1 MTTLSVAI
9 ITLNEEKNIG
19 RCLASVQGLAD
30 EILVVDSLST
40 DQTRAICLGYGVRF
54 IEQAFL
60 GYIEQ
65 KQFAIDQTTGAYVL
79 LLDAD
84 EALSPA
90 LRKSMEEEKRK
101 GFPVA
106 GYSMNRL
113 SWFCDRWIRH
123 GTWYPDCKLRL
134 ARKDLIRI
142 SGQNPHDKME
152 LFPGNTTIHLDGD
165 LLHYTYHSMDAY
177 VLQGNKFSTIAAKAM
192 HKKGQGAG
200 MLQLL
205 INPAI
210 AFIKCYFLKAGFL
223 DGFNGYVI
231 ARQSAYQTFLKY
243 MKLAQ
248 YAREPFSDAEP
259 WKDNTAQSQEPR
271 NA

>member
-1 MTTLSVAI
+1 MPTLSVAI

-30 EILVVDSLST
+30 EVLVVDSLST
-40 DQTRAICLGYGVRF
+40 DQTRAICMGYGVRF
-54 IEQAFL
+54 VEQAFL

-65 KQFAIDQTTGAYVL
+65 KRFAIDLTVGTHVL

-90 LRKSMEEEKRK
+90 LRKSIEAEKQQ
-101 GFPVA
+101 GFPAA
-106 GYSMNRL
+106 GYTMNRM

-123 GTWYPDCKLRL
+123 GTWYPDRKLRL

-142 SGQNPHDKME
+142 SGQNPHDRME
-152 LFPGNTTIHLDGD
+152 LYPENPDSQLRGD
-165 LLHYTYHSMDAY
+165 LLHYTYYSMDAY
-177 VLQGNKFSTIAAKAM
+177 VQQGNKFSTIAARAM
-192 HKKGQGAG
+192 HEKGQRASAFQ
-200 MLQLL
+200 MVV
-205 INPAI
+205 NPTI
-210 AFIKCYFLKAGFL
+210 AFIKCYFLKMGFL

-243 MKLAQ
+243 MKLRQ
-248 YAREPFSDAEP
+248 FSRKPFSDAEP
-259 WKDNTAQSQEPR
+259 WPDNATQSQEEI

>member
-1 MTTLSVAI
+1 MPTLSVAI

-40 DQTRAICLGYGVRF
+40 DRTRAICMQYGVRF
-54 IEQAFL
+54 VEQDFL

-65 KQFAIDQTTGAYVL
+65 KRFAIALAEGEFVL
-79 LLDAD
+79 QLDAD

-90 LRKSMEEEKRK
+90 LRKSMEEEKQK
-101 GFPVA
+101 GFPA
-106 GYSMNRL
+106 GGYTMNRL

-123 GTWYPDCKLRL
+123 GTWYPDRKLRL

-142 SGQNPHDKME
+142 SGQNPHDRME
-152 LFPGNTTIHLDGD
+152 LYPENPTRLLPGD
-165 LLHYTYHSMDAY
+165 LLHYTYYSMDDY
-177 VLQGNKFSTIAAKAM
+177 VQQGNKFSTIAARAM
-192 HKKGQGAG
+192 HEKGQKAG
-200 MLQLL
+200 LLQLL
-205 INPAI
+205 VNPAI
-210 AFIKCYFLKAGFL
+210 AFIKCYILKAGFL

-231 ARQSAYQTFLKY
+231 AKQSAYQTFLKY

-248 YAREPFSDAEP
+248 YARKPFSDAEP
-259 WKDNTAQSQEPR
+259 WMDRSTQSQEPR